1 MIFRM
6 MIKKIFMYTAMTAVL
21 FEWIENRQ
29 CLFPLAEI
37 ESAGI
42 DRESRAL

>member
-6 MIKKIFMYTAMTAVL
+6 MSKKIFIYTAMAAVL
-21 FEWIENRQ
+21 FEWKENQQ

>member
-1 MIFRM
+1 M
-6 MIKKIFMYTAMTAVL
+6 AMTAVL